1 MVGPIL
7 SQQIDVGYIIASS
20 NTNMVKRIVQSE
32 TSPLFDQFQIVHVPP
47 FDQMATAEFCH
58 KSLPGELAT
67 PEIIERLF
75 EFSSGN
81 PFYLNCLTTAIRR
94 VYRDETS
101 DDILKQA
108 MYEDTLMQDGRIYQ
122 YCQYRVA
129 TTLAEARGKTTLR
142 SVLLVLAEEG
152 KQTLSEVAAHL
163 KRTPGEVRSY
173 LKRLADF
180 DLIGKDERQYY
191 IIDPIIAQWIKFAIL
206 ERTPEY
212 SEYENVV
219 QRYLEHIAE
228 KAEKIKK
235 ESQTQ

>member
-1 MVGPIL
+1 
-7 SQQIDVGYIIASS
+7 
-20 NTNMVKRIVQSE
+20 
-32 TSPLFDQFQIVHVPP
+32 
-47 FDQMATAEFCH
+47 
-58 KSLPGELAT
+58 
-67 PEIIERLF
+67 
-75 EFSSGN
+75 
-81 PFYLNCLTTAIRR
+81 
-94 VYRDETS
+94 
-101 DDILKQA
+101 
-108 MYEDTLMQDGRIYQ
+108 
-122 YCQYRVA
+122 
-129 TTLAEARGKTTLR
+129 LR

-152 KQTLSEVAAHL
+152 KQTLSEVAAQL

-228 KAEKIKK
+228 KAEKNKK